1 MASVIAISGQ
11 VSVTTAGTAVKFT
24 TTVPGLFEIKPLHTN
39 TGTYIYVGNDGSTT
53 GDVTS
58 SNGHQ
63 LKKGVDALLISVTN
77 LNQVWLDSDTDGDG
91 ASYCRVAGENT
102 GITPPAL

>member
-1 MASVIAISGQ
+1 MATVIALSGQ

-24 TTVPGLFEIKPLHTN
+24 TTRPGIYEIKPLHTN
-39 TGTYIYVGNDGSTT
+39 TGNYIYVGNDGSTT

-63 LKKGVDALLISVTN
+63 LKKGVDALLVSVTN
-77 LNQVWLDSDTDGDG
+77 LNQIWMDSDTDGDG
-91 ASYCRVAGENT
+91 ASWHRIAAENIN
-102 GITPPAL
+102 ITPPAG